1 MRDRRSDTPVY
12 TISIAA
18 ELIGVHPRTLRIYE
32 ERGLVRPARRSNLR
46 LYSDEDIRRV
56 RLIRT
61 LIEERGLNLA
71 GVKLFLEIQMQHHEI
86 TYYVLDSAPDDEGEG
101 RDRG

>member
-1 MRDRRSDTPVY
+1 MY

-18 ELIGVHPRTLRIYE
+18 RLLGVHPRTLRIYE
-32 ERGLVRPARRSNLR
+32 ERGLIRPARRSNLR
-46 LYSDEDIRRV
+46 LYSDEDLQRI

-71 GVKLFLEIQMQHHEI
+71 GVKLFLEIQMEYHEI
-86 TYYVLDSAPDDEGEG
+86 TYYILRPKDGHNTRRRE
-101 RDRG
+101 RR